1 MKHRLNPDLTTIDW
15 KKMDDIFGKVG
26 WSVREPEDIKASF
39 EKSAYSIFIYNDD
52 DEVVA
57 FGRTVDDG
65 RYYAMLADIV
75 VDPDFQG
82 EGVGSF
88 IVETLRE
95 KLEAD
100 DYHFITL
107 TAAPGKDDFYRA
119 IGWKKQSS
127 SFIWPLSEKQE
138 RQHVE
143 PEE

>member
-1 MKHRLNPDLTTIDW
+1 MIHKLNPDYNTIDW
-15 KKMDDIFGKVG
+15 KKMDDLFAKVG
-26 WSVREPEDIKASF
+26 WAERKPEDIQASF
-39 EKSAYSIFIYNDD
+39 EKSTFALFVYNEAG
-52 DEVVA
+52 EVVA

-65 RYYAMLADIV
+65 KYYAMLADIV

-95 KLEAD
+95 KLT
-100 DYHFITL
+100 DYHFVTL
-107 TAAPGKDDFYRA
+107 TAAPGKGDFYKA
-119 IGWKKQSS
+119 IGWKKQSTAY
-127 SFIWPLSEKQE
+127 IWPLSEKQE